1 MVWRNVSQHIG
12 NKDNFL
18 SSDEH
23 ILVMFNMEGLSLN
36 DNPVSTLNYKDT
48 DGMNR
53 SVPNQLEPVSIP
65 KLPLS

>member
-18 SSDEH
+18 SSDEN

-36 DNPVSTLNYKDT
+36 DHPVSNLSYKRHGWD
-48 DGMNR
+48 
-53 SVPNQLEPVSIP
+53 EPIS
-65 KLPLS
+65 S

>member
-1 MVWRNVSQHIG
+1 MMWRNVSQHIG

-18 SSDEH
+18 SSDEN

-36 DNPVSTLNYKDT
+36 DNPVSNLNYKDT

>member
-18 SSDEH
+18 SSDEN

-36 DNPVSTLNYKDT
+36 DNPVSNLNYEDT

>member
-18 SSDEH
+18 SSDEN

-36 DNPVSTLNYKDT
+36 DNPVSNLNYKDT

-53 SVPNQLEPVSIP
+53 SVPNQLEPVSIS